1 MPRISL
7 ASESSLSQPERPSL
21 RFKIDENLPIEVAE
35 MLRSAGHDAMTV
47 VEQQMKGWMDPGV
60 AQVCQSEGRILISL
74 DTDFADVRT
83 YPPHEYPG
91 ILVLRLKR
99 QDKPGIM
106 KAFAR
111 ALRIFPLESI
121 AGRLWIVE
129 EERVRIRGGE

>member
-7 ASESSLSQPERPSL
+7 VSESSLCPPEQLSL
-21 RFKIDENLPIEVAE
+21 RFKIDENLTIEVAE

-60 AQVCQSEGRILISL
+60 AQVRQAEGRVLISL
-74 DTDFADVRT
+74 DTDFVDVRT
-83 YPPHEYPG
+83 YPPQEYPG

-99 QDKPGIM
+99 QDKLGIM

-111 ALRIFPLESI
+111 ALRIFPLEPI
-121 AGRLWIVE
+121 VGRLWIVE

>member
-1 MPRISL
+1 
-7 ASESSLSQPERPSL
+7 
-21 RFKIDENLPIEVAE
+21 
-35 MLRSAGHDAMTV
+35 
-47 VEQQMKGWMDPGV
+47 MDPGV

-83 YPPHEYPG
+83 YPPREYPG

-99 QDKPGIM
+99 QDKLEIL

-111 ALRIFPLESI
+111 ALRIFPLEPIS
-121 AGRLWIVE
+121 GRLWIVE